1 MQENI
6 QPQMFEE
13 FEKFLEDRIKK
24 LKEGEIVEG
33 EVIKVE
39 GDKVYVDIGLKSE
52 GIVGLYE
59 FRKPPQKGD
68 KVKVYIDAIDVR
80 GGTTLVSKHKADFI
94 LAWDKINTAYQNN
107 ETLEVEVVRQVKG
120 GLMVD
125 VFGVEA
131 FLPGSQID
139 IKKIPPKQISSYVG
153 KKIEVKII
161 KVNKARK
168 NIIVSRREVLLERL
182 EQKRKK
188 FLEIK
193 VGDIVKGTVKA
204 IKEFGIFVSVD
215 EDVDGFVPLIE
226 LSWERITHP
235 EDVVKIGDE
244 LELKVI
250 KVDPEEFKLTLS
262 RKVLLPHP
270 WEKIKEKYKP
280 GSRVKGVVKSITDF
294 GVFVEVEPGV
304 EGLIHLNELS
314 WKTNTPDPG
323 EIVKEGDK
331 VEVVV
336 LSVDPERRRMALS
349 LKRTQPDP
357 WATIEER
364 YPIGAVVKGV
374 VKKIDNN
381 EMGAIVD
388 LEEDVIGYL
397 HISNV
402 SWTKRIDKISDVI
415 KPGRKLKFKVLG
427 VDKRRRKVELG
438 IKQLYQNPWPQ
449 IEEKLPRGKDI
460 KAEIKDIT
468 KTGIIVEIDQ
478 GLMGYIPVRELW
490 RRGDPQE
497 NYLKG
502 EELNV
507 KVLRVEPARR
517 RVLLSEKEYYKE
529 KEKLALEKYTKA
541 EPVKINLGEILK
553 KEVERLEEILKGE
566 EE

>member
-6 QPQMFEE
+6 QSQMFEE

-52 GIVGLYE
+52 GIVALYE

-193 VGDIVKGTVKA
+193 VGDVVKGKVKA
-204 IKEFGIFVSVD
+204 IKDFGVFVSID
-215 EDVDGFVPLIE
+215 EDIDGFVPLIE
-226 LSWERITHP
+226 LSWEKLTHP
-235 EDVVKIGDE
+235 EDVVKLGDE

-314 WKTNTPDPG
+314 WKTNTPDPN
-323 EIVKEGDK
+323 EIVKVGDE

-381 EMGAIVD
+381 EMGAIID

-460 KAEIKDIT
+460 KAEVKDIT